1 MLKTLMTRNAFN
13 KQRFDVVQID
23 TLNEENS
30 EMLLRDASYQE
41 AADLVDW
48 WNTQTAP
55 QKEEA

>member
-1 MLKTLMTRNAFN
+1 MLKTLMTRNDFN
-13 KQRFDVVQID
+13 KQRFDVVRID

-30 EMLLRDASYQE
+30 EVLLRDASYQE

-48 WNTQTAP
+48 WNTQTEP

>member
-48 WNTQTAP
+48 WNTQTEP